1 MDEKYFTL
9 CLLLFDRTKNLK
21 KEIDLF
27 NDSMITEMHG
37 MCVSFRVFN
46 RKCVGGGKG
55 RCVCATRERRG
66 KASSSGRGKN
76 DPRGNP
82 SKKRR

>member
-46 RKCVGGGKG
+46 RKCVGGGEGEMCLRDKG
-55 RCVCATRERRG
+55 KERKG
-66 KASSSGRGKN
+66 EFEW
-76 DPRGNP
+76 
-82 SKKRR
+82 

>member
-46 RKCVGGGKG
+46 RKCVWGGEGKG
-55 RCVCATRERRG
+55 EMCLRDKGKERKG
-66 KASSSGRGKN
+66 EFEW
-76 DPRGNP
+76 
-82 SKKRR
+82 